1 MDRRESDRSRTV
13 ELNEVPQLEFEFKR
27 DQFAQDK
34 LHGRAGNGNLRA
46 GDWRPKSPKWR
57 LNAVSRDR
65 NVRKF
70 SPKSLKY
77 LESQR
82 VLLETCNYRERM
94 VGATGIEPVTPT
106 MSR

>member
-13 ELNEVPQLEFEFKR
+13 ELNEIPQLEIEFKR

-34 LHGRAGNGNLRA
+34 LHGRAGNGNFRA
-46 GDWRPKSPKWR
+46 RDWRPKSPKWR
-57 LNAVSRDR
+57 LDAVSRDR

-70 SPKSLKY
+70 SPKPLKY

-82 VLLETCNYRERM
+82 VLL
-94 VGATGIEPVTPT
+94 
-106 MSR
+106 